1 MRTRDLDTLLEN
13 EYPYEPP
20 IQLIEMSHH
29 NTNPIF
35 THMKQNVL
43 TAGQRCLVSLLLL
56 VLTSPL
62 VRSFPAYS
70 KPRRYHHT
78 SGRCLALI
86 FSKQDTKVL
95 LDAEL
100 PMKEKY
106 QVIQFFLSKVEEE
119 CDNIHS
125 S

>member
-20 IQLIEMSHH
+20 IQLIECHTTTQTQSL
-29 NTNPIF
+29 
-35 THMKQNVL
+35 HMKQNVL

-70 KPRRYHHT
+70 KPRQVPPYKWKMSCFDFQQARY
-78 SGRCLALI
+78 
-86 FSKQDTKVL
+86 KVL

-106 QVIQFFLSKVEEE
+106 KVIQFFLSKVEEE